1 MSRSGDRDGHTQD
14 NTNLEGNGDSMG
26 SMGSRQLTPAQMHS
40 YQETTGL
47 SVEQLE
53 QLNTRF
59 RALDRHQRG
68 YLTPTDLLR
77 IPQLVQN
84 PLHRQIVDGFFPTCD
99 PSARLTFA
107 QFVETCATFMVPQY
121 GGNGAPCRN
130 TRAQKLRLLSKMF
143 DTRRIGRIRRDDF
156 RFIMRCLLTPDPEG
170 ARSEPD
176 KPKED
181 QKDTDNQQDTT
192 NPQDTMAPKSQDDTE
207 SQPQDPKTLE
217 EDKTPQDTKSH
228 PETKKLQE
236 TNTLED
242 TQNPHESESLQ
253 EAKNHQDTDSP
264 QETNTPQDTK
274 TKKDTKTKPAKK
286 LQYPKPRKGLKN
298 QKDSKKPPEDR
309 PKPVPLSKEQ
319 IADAELEA
327 EFTLL
332 EHQAFGSLSCEE
344 VSYEEFEERLSSA
357 NIDGRLSI
365 AKWLMEDSDDL
376 LGATFRRH
384 GIANSNNDTAGTT
397 PGTVPPGNTTNNNT
411 KKKESIFQ
419 FFFSLLDV
427 LYQ

>member
-1 MSRSGDRDGHTQD
+1 MSRSGDRDGHTRD
-14 NTNLEGNGDSMG
+14 NTNLAGSGDSMG

-156 RFIMRCLLTPDPEG
+156 RFIMRCLLTPDTEEPQ
-170 ARSEPD
+170 SEQD

-181 QKDTDNQQDTT
+181 QKDTS
-192 NPQDTMAPKSQDDTE
+192 NPKDTMAPKSQE
-207 SQPQDPKTLE
+207 
-217 EDKTPQDTKSH
+217 DTKSLQD
-228 PETKKLQE
+228 PGSSQETKD
-236 TNTLED
+236 LEE
-242 TQNPHESESLQ
+242 ESESL
-253 EAKNHQDTDSP
+253 E
-264 QETNTPQDTK
+264 ETNSPPETKTLQDTK
-274 TKKDTKTKPAKK
+274 TKKDTKTKVAKK
-286 LQYPKPRKGLKN
+286 LQYTKTQKGLKS
-298 QKDSKKPPEDR
+298 QKDPIKPPEDR

-332 EHQAFGSLSCEE
+332 EHQAFGSLTCEE
-344 VSYEEFEERLSSA
+344 VSYEEFEERLGSA

-365 AKWLMEDSDDL
+365 AKWLMEDADDL
-376 LGATFRRH
+376 LGARFRRY
-384 GIANSNNDTAGTT
+384 GIANSNNDANGTT
-397 PGTVPPGNTTNNNT
+397 PGTILPGNAANNNNT
-411 KKKESIFQ
+411 KKDESIFQ